1 MKTSLLNI
9 TLDNFLDGIYKLEQ
23 NSKPI
28 FKLVEL
34 EITKDNLEEI
44 KKAIDT
50 RNQVNQARGVM
61 EITEFKRP
69 PSSAVDE
76 KGMTAEVMFTKV
88 MQTMYENTRSE
99 LLDWKIETPPVA
111 EMVLDKS
118 KQDFVIEN
126 KQEYVTF
133 DVKGQFSTAKTFN
146 INGKAMRRMKKQSQF
161 FIAGITE
168 CFSNNLNTAKKIKFY
183 YVDLDHFLKT
193 AQEKFNPS
201 NGTTYYSIDLSEIN
215 I

>member
-1 MKTSLLNI
+1 MKTSLLNL

-34 EITKDNLEEI
+34 EITKDNLDEI
-44 KKAIDT
+44 KRAIDT
-50 RNQVNQARGVM
+50 RNQMNKLRKVDGIHEYV
-61 EITEFKRP
+61 RP
-69 PSSAVDE
+69 AHCAVDE

-88 MQTMYENTRSE
+88 MQTMYENTIKQSQ
-99 LLDWKIETPPVA
+99 DWKIETPPVA

-146 INGKAMRRMKKQSQF
+146 INGKAMRRMRKQSQF

-168 CFSNNLNTAKKIKFY
+168 CFSNNLNTAKRIKFY
-183 YVDLDHFLKT
+183 YVDLNHFLQV
-193 AQEKFNPS
+193 AEEKFNPS
-201 NGTTYYSIDLSEIN
+201 NRTTYYSIDLSKLN

>member
-1 MKTSLLNI
+1 MKTSLLNL

-34 EITKDNLEEI
+34 EITKDNLDEI
-44 KKAIDT
+44 KHAIDT
-50 RNQVNQARGVM
+50 RNQMNQVRGVM

-88 MQTMYENTRSE
+88 MQTMYENTIKQSQG
-99 LLDWKIETPPVA
+99 WKIETPPVA

-126 KQEYVTF
+126 HQEYVTF
-133 DVKGQFSTAKTFN
+133 DVKGQFITAKTFN
-146 INGKAMRRMKKQSQF
+146 INGKAMRRMRKQSQF
-161 FIAGITE
+161 FIAGITD
-168 CFSNNLNTAKKIKFY
+168 CFSNNINTAKRIKFY
-183 YVDLDHFLKT
+183 YVDLEYFLKK
-193 AQEKFNPS
+193 AEEKFNPS
-201 NGTTYYSIDLSEIN
+201 NGTTYYSLDLSEIN